1 VESINGNITITGTVY
16 TDLAVN
22 ANRSGRS
29 VGTKI
34 SDLVNRGGRPISLET
49 ISGDIFLRKVE

>member
-1 VESINGNITITGTVY
+1 MESINGNITITGTVY